1 MKPIVKKLM
10 EDQIKKAKS
19 LLHLKQ
25 YHQKSLQLLNE
36 MKSQIAASE
45 PVQVTSNEEKTLE
58 AERALLKKKIKDVN
72 ENLRG
77 YLVDVS
83 NFMRE

>member
-1 MKPIVKKLM
+1 
-10 EDQIKKAKS
+10 
-19 LLHLKQ
+19 
-25 YHQKSLQLLNE
+25 